1 MFWELR
7 FWGEEQLPTWVCV
20 TDPIW
25 GVKLSNCWGMSVTEL
40 MDRRLTGI
48 RLIGEPSKGR
58 INLRL
63 ETTWAKTSKLEH
75 G

>member
-1 MFWELR
+1 
-7 FWGEEQLPTWVCV
+7 
-20 TDPIW
+20 
-25 GVKLSNCWGMSVTEL
+25 MSVTEL
-40 MDRRLTGI
+40 MDRRPTGI